1 VVCSSSGTLAHELA
15 HDLDWQAARSLYA
28 GSGYST
34 DRAVR
39 EQRGPLAA
47 SMRDLASARVVR
59 RGGTPTEER
68 PAEVFARSV
77 DWLVAVSL
85 AREGRSDGY
94 LSAVQDAA
102 ITGYTTVSPVAM
114 IFGAARPLVDA
125 VEEMTYLPE
134 SVRDGFLAQWA
145 DARSVDPYLLVRHVL
160 SLPLPRRRI
169 VLTPSLFDDDP
180 ASLTSQA
187 TAICSDR
194 SPLAPEL
201 RARQILLDLA
211 LDAHALGLARTR
223 AGWYSLNTRPAWASS
238 ILGVAPWSPATGQLA
253 VRRIRAA
260 LVGQLDAARGGDQ
273 LRFATPSIFRPSA
286 SSCSV
291 SER

>member
-1 VVCSSSGTLAHELA
+1 
-15 HDLDWQAARSLYA
+15 
-28 GSGYST
+28 
-34 DRAVR
+34 
-39 EQRGPLAA
+39 
-47 SMRDLASARVVR
+47 MRDLASARVMR
-59 RGGTPTEER
+59 RGSTPTEER

-102 ITGYTTVSPVAM
+102 LTGYTTVSPVAM

-125 VEEMTYLPE
+125 VQEMTYLPE
-134 SVRDGFLAQWA
+134 SVREGFLAQWA

-160 SLPLPRRRI
+160 SLPPSRRRI
-169 VLTPSLFDDDP
+169 VLSPSLFDDDP
-180 ASLTSQA
+180 VRLTNPEA
-187 TAICSDR
+187 AICADQIT
-194 SPLAPEL
+194 LAPEL
-201 RARQILLDLA
+201 RARQALLDLA
-211 LDAHALGLARTR
+211 LDARALGLARMR
-223 AGWYSLNTRPAWASS
+223 AAWFSGGARPAWANSV
-238 ILGVAPWSPATGQLA
+238 LGIAPWSPATGELA

-273 LRFATPSIFRPSA
+273 LRFATPSIFRPSS
-286 SSCSV
+286 SSCSL